1 MGFSQEWDEQYSA
14 NAHLS
19 VWPWSDLVSYVMR
32 YAKPMLNSEWSDM
45 KVLEIG
51 CGAGANIPFF
61 KRLGCHYDGIDGSP
75 SIINTLKMQYPEL
88 SENLLVQDFT
98 KSLPNEN
105 YDLIVDRASLTHNS
119 TIAIQSAIILIH
131 NRLKPNGKFIGID
144 WFSTQY
150 SDYLNL
156 GERTTD
162 EYTKTFDDK
171 SRSFSSLGNVHFSDE
186 LHIMELFSQF
196 KITNLQHKTIEDAE
210 MDWKFASWNFVAT
223 KI

>member
-1 MGFSQEWDEQYSA
+1 MGFSQEWDDQYSA

-32 YAKPMLNSEWSDM
+32 YAKTSGQWSEM

-75 SIINTLKMQYPEL
+75 SIIKKLTTQYPEL
-88 SENLLVQDFT
+88 SEKLIAQDFT
-98 KSLPNEN
+98 KNLPDEN

-119 TIAIQSAIILIH
+119 TIAIQSAITLIYD
-131 NRLKPNGKFIGID
+131 RLKSNGMFIEID

-150 SDYLNL
+150 SDYLKL
-156 GERTTD
+156 GKNTTD
-162 EYTKTFDDK
+162 EYTKSFDDE
-171 SRSFSSLGNVHFSDE
+171 SSSFSSLGNVHFSDE
-186 LHIMELFSQF
+186 LHIRELFSQF
-196 KITNLQHKTIEDAE
+196 TITNLQHKTIEEAE
-210 MDWKFASWNFVAT
+210 TDWKFASWNFVAI